1 MSQICVRRWDVAVPS
16 TSYIYSLAPTVFLMS
31 RSTFFYQI
39 LKLSFIGFYSVHYF
53 FSQKYFMT
61 YLDLE
66 INIEVQK
73 DFKSVLT
80 SCTIIIVLSSICV
93 RKCTWGK
100 TKQIKKQKIEPI

>member
-1 MSQICVRRWDVAVPS
+1 
-16 TSYIYSLAPTVFLMS
+16 
-31 RSTFFYQI
+31 
-39 LKLSFIGFYSVHYF
+39 
-53 FSQKYFMT
+53 MT

-93 RKCTWGK
+93 RKVTWGK

>member
-1 MSQICVRRWDVAVPS
+1 
-16 TSYIYSLAPTVFLMS
+16 
-31 RSTFFYQI
+31 
-39 LKLSFIGFYSVHYF
+39 
-53 FSQKYFMT
+53 MT